1 MGRRRLLARA
11 AASVLRGMNHIFT
24 GTPLRGPA
32 GRKRTPGGGVSA
44 LRGMNHIFTG
54 TPLRGSQAHA
64 RRRRECVTPVLCSH
78 LRQRRG
84 IGDGRARGALASAR
98 GGGRP
103 WSRVL
108 GVIVYGCVI
117 YATKASGGGGQD
129 CWEDVPAALQL
140 TGGYRGMC
148 HCASSAFVRLPK
160 RRLYR
165 SHGNRQV
172 RHERNRVGLSA
183 VAGRS
188 GVAAI
193 WICRRAV
200 PPFSAAA
207 GESSAGSRPRRGSS
221 ARPASAPRW
230 RPP

>member
-1 MGRRRLLARA
+1 MGRRRVGEGGSLCATRDESHLHGHPLAR
-11 AASVLRGMNHIFT
+11 T
-24 GTPLRGPA
+24 GR
-32 GRKRTPGGGVSA
+32 
-44 LRGMNHIFTG
+44 
-54 TPLRGSQAHA
+54 SQAQA
-64 RRRRECVTPVLCSH
+64 SRRRECVTPVLCSH

-84 IGDGRARGALASAR
+84 IGDDRAGGALADAR

-108 GVIVYGCVI
+108 GVIAYGCGI
-117 YATKASGGGGQD
+117 YATKDSWGGGRTLI
-129 CWEDVPAALQL
+129 DVPVALQL
-140 TGGYRGMC
+140 TDGVGGMC

-160 RRLYR
+160 RRLYH

>member
-1 MGRRRLLARA
+1 M
-11 AASVLRGMNHIFT
+11 LRGMNHIFT

-32 GRKRTPGGGVSA
+32 GRKRKPVGGVSA
-44 LRGMNHIFTG
+44 
-54 TPLRGSQAHA
+54 S
-64 RRRRECVTPVLCSH
+64 RRCFVRISGNAGGLVT
-78 LRQRRG
+78 
-84 IGDGRARGALASAR
+84 IGRGAHWPTRAEAADHGAGCLVLLLTGAGFTR
-98 GGGRP
+98 PRTLGGGRT
-103 WSRVL
+103 L
-108 GVIVYGCVI
+108 I
-117 YATKASGGGGQD
+117 
-129 CWEDVPAALQL
+129 DVPVALQL
-140 TGGYRGMC
+140 TDGVGGMC

-160 RRLYR
+160 RRLYC

>member
-1 MGRRRLLARA
+1 MGRRRPLARA
-11 AASVLRGMNHIFT
+11 TASVLRGMNHIFT

-32 GRKRTPGGGVSA
+32 GRKRKPVGGVSA
-44 LRGMNHIFTG
+44 
-54 TPLRGSQAHA
+54 S
-64 RRRRECVTPVLCSH
+64 RRCFVRISGNAG
-78 LRQRRG
+78 G
-84 IGDGRARGALASAR
+84 IGDDRARGALADAR

-108 GVIVYGCVI
+108 GVIAYGCGI
-117 YATKASGGGGQD
+117 YATKDSWGGGRTLI
-129 CWEDVPAALQL
+129 DVPVALQL
-140 TGGYRGMC
+140 TDGVGGMC

-165 SHGNRQV
+165 SHGSRQV